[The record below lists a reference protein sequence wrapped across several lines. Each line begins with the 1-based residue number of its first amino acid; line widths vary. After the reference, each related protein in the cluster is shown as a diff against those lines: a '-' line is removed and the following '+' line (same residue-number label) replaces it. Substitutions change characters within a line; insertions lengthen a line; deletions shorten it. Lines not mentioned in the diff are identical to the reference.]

1 MDGTAAWCMTVYALV
16 RKASICGHMA
26 QTTVE
31 EEKELLPL
39 DLELFLAFIHLIQ
52 RAWIAWIIIIIL
64 CVIDLTLWN
73 KEAAS
78 TVLHMIPA
86 IVIALPIVV
95 EPDAIVSWWT
105 HDVDGVVWVV
115 AWWPTHLARVGAPS
129 HLSHW
134 YCVASPTVLA
144 RFEAATAAATTSKL
158 KLTS

>member
-1 MDGTAAWCMTVYALV
+1 
-16 RKASICGHMA
+16 MA
-26 QTTVE
+26 QTAVE

-95 EPDAIVSWWT
+95 ERGWGCLGSCMVANTSCVSWSTWSSQ
-105 HDVDGVVWVV
+105 
-115 AWWPTHLARVGAPS
+115 L
-129 HLSHW
+129 L
-134 YCVASPTVLA
+134 VLCCQPHSS
-144 RFEAATAAATTSKL
+144 FQV
-158 KLTS
+158 